1 MRQFVYTV
9 YLPGQKKT
17 VQIKEL
23 QFSRYKH
30 LVKSITN
37 DNDNVIIDFFDSL
50 LADLCSV
57 DNDVKTYS
65 FLDKLIILLTIRL
78 VCISPELE
86 LTGTCPET
94 KNNFNFTVKL
104 TDIIDKL
111 QTLQLLDEVYGTTK
125 TFNNGDLVIEL
136 GMPSILQ
143 MSTVELGMLNTVFKK
158 IILNG
163 TDVTKTREQIIDH
176 LPAVVLRDIKN
187 YLTTF
192 NEYMSG
198 IKLLDIRSPF
208 ASNKTVEMPL
218 NLFSNSIIDFLK
230 ICFRRNLLSL
240 YELEYFLINRL
251 NLSYEL
257 IREVTPAELN
267 IYINLFKEEKREE
280 EKARKSSKTLNPLQP

>member
-23 QFSRYKH
+23 QFGRYKH
-30 LVKSITN
+30 LVKTITN
-37 DNDNVIIDFFDSL
+37 DNDSAIIEFFDSL
-50 LADLCSV
+50 LLDLCP
-57 DNDVKTYS
+57 DEKNIKTYS
-65 FLDKLIILLTIRL
+65 FLDKLIILLTIRS

-94 KNNFNFTVKL
+94 KNTFNFTIKIP
-104 TDIIDKL
+104 TIIDKL
-111 QTLQLLDEVYGTTK
+111 QNLQLPDDVYSVVK
-125 TFNNGDLVIEL
+125 TYNKGELTVEL

-143 MSTVELGMLNTVFKK
+143 ISTADLSVIDTVFKK

-163 TDVTKTREQIIDH
+163 NNITNAKDKVIEH
-176 LPAVVLRDIKN
+176 LPAAVLIDIKA
-187 YLTTF
+187 YLTNF
-192 NEYMSG
+192 NERMTD

-208 ASNKTVEMPL
+208 ALNQAVEIPL

-230 ICFRRNLLSL
+230 MNFRRNLLSL

-251 NLSYEL
+251 NLSHDL
-257 IREVTPAELN
+257 ITEVTPAELN
-267 IYINLFKEEKREE
+267 IYINLFKDEKREE
-280 EKARKSSKTLNPLQP
+280 EKARKNIKALNPLQP